1 MTLRQGFV
9 PLILAFKDY
18 RYVQRDKKPDESFPG
33 NSVRRSWLHKALN
46 GPAKYILPA
55 TFLGCGNFLTA
66 SVVAEPRSTYICQFA
81 WYARSIVP
89 VMQFVEVSLD
99 CYILISI
106 ATLLKSRRTAAAPK
120 SNMVPVT
127 VALLLIVSAETGLN
141 HE

>member
-1 MTLRQGFV
+1 M
-9 PLILAFKDY
+9 PLILALYDY
-18 RYVQRDKKPDESFPG
+18 RYVQRDQKRNVNFPG
-33 NSVRRSWLHKALN
+33 NNVRRPWLHKALQ

-55 TFLGCGNFLTA
+55 ALLGCGNFLAA

-89 VMQFVEVSLD
+89 VMQSVEIGLD

-106 ATLLKSRRTAAAPK
+106 ATLLKSRGTAAAMK
-120 SNMVPVT
+120 SNTDPVT